1 MSKTDIFLTV
11 SSTIFTRT
19 CARTHTHT
27 HTHTDKRDRQTD
39 RNLYGKYEKEAQNK
53 MVNVNFQIH
62 KIILK
67 ELKGLSSSAERQK
80 SLNRKNLHNQLYAT
94 YKTHTENLRKQKAD
108 T

>member
-19 CARTHTHT
+19 CACTHTHT
-27 HTHTDKRDRQTD
+27 HTRDRQTY

-67 ELKGLSSSAERQK
+67 ELKGLSPSAERQK

-94 YKTHTENLRKQKAD
+94 YKTHTENLRKQKVD

>member
-1 MSKTDIFLTV
+1 
-11 SSTIFTRT
+11 
-19 CARTHTHT
+19 
-27 HTHTDKRDRQTD
+27 
-39 RNLYGKYEKEAQNK
+39 